1 MELPVVGKIVE
12 AEEPTVVE
20 HLKEIRSRLLK
31 CVIVVAITTVV
42 SFLYVSQIIE
52 VFTSRVENIPFV
64 YTEVTEMFGTSMKVA
79 LYTGLALALP
89 FLIFQLV
96 RFIAPGLKTHEKK
109 YLYILLPF
117 ITLLFVVGAAFAY
130 YVLLPPALNILL
142 DPPFLDTGIAEP
154 FIKIGNYIGL
164 VVKLMFWIGVMF
176 EAPLVMAFLARIGVV
191 TASKFAKYGKIAI
204 VVAFILAAI
213 ITPTFDPINQAMV
226 AGSMIVLYEFGV
238 LLAWIVQPKRKESID
253 TETMAY
259 EGNQI

>member
-1 MELPVVGKIVE
+1 MELAVGGQTTE
-12 AEEPTVVE
+12 AEETPVIE

-42 SFLYVSQIIE
+42 SFFYAKRIFEIFV
-52 VFTSRVENIPFV
+52 SRVEDVPFV
-64 YTEVTEMFGTSMKVA
+64 FTEVTEMFGTYMKVA

-96 RFIAPGLKTHEKK
+96 RFVVPGLKPREKK

-117 ITLLFVVGAAFAY
+117 ILLLFAIGATFAY
-130 YVLLPPALNILL
+130 FVLLPPALNILL
-142 DPPFLDTGIAEP
+142 HPPFIDEAIAEP

-164 VVKLMFWIGVMF
+164 VVKLLFWIGVMF

-191 TASKFAKYGKIAI
+191 TASSLAKQGRIAI
-204 VVAFILAAI
+204 VAAFILAAI

-226 AGSMIVLYEFGV
+226 GGSMIALYEFGV
-238 LLAWIVQPKRKESID
+238 LLAWIVQPKHRENKD
-253 TETMAY
+253 TVTMSY
-259 EGNQI
+259 EGSQI